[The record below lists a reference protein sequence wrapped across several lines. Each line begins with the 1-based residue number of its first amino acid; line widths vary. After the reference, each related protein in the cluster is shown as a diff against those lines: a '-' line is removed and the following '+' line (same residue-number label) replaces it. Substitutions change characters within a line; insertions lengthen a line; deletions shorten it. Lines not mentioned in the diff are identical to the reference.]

1 MFNSSNDRP
10 ELPLEIV
17 ELIIESVDNDKKTLR
32 AASLVCVIW
41 RTAAFPYLL
50 HDILIS
56 EEADY
61 ERIKKLCF
69 RFPRLSTF
77 HARSITLRPGTRLSS
92 EFSVAE
98 TLRSFSFS
106 RLFEDRRWELNKV
119 AAEFPKMPKVTSLK
133 WVMGRDV
140 QHSIIVGPSIHRHLS
155 LLPSLQRL
163 TLKAKFEDLHELELF
178 LSLCCSGLKSLT
190 FQGIWFRNSRS
201 RPLGLSHNSNL
212 CLLERVAFERTRSSD
227 PTYDEVVDLVILF
240 LKDKIHLQ
248 SLRIRYDFTMSPTSL
263 ERLLEKSKETLE
275 ALVIEPIGVADNP
288 LWAHSC
294 QPFAHLGPQMKCFT
308 FGIPQTT
315 PGGPTLTNSAPFE
328 VLDFF
333 RFAHTLPPLPHVT
346 TLTITF
352 RIYNEWD
359 ASEIWGASNYP
370 ERNMKMSWHRF
381 LSWLAAQ
388 MPSLNLLVFFVK
400 FKIKFNEG
408 DQERFFGLAK
418 DAVPPL
424 RPGVNIQLQWM
435 LEPTTSI
442 SI

>member
-1 MFNSSNDRP
+1 
-10 ELPLEIV
+10 
-17 ELIIESVDNDKKTLR
+17 
-32 AASLVCVIW
+32 
-41 RTAAFPYLL
+41 
-50 HDILIS
+50 
-56 EEADY
+56 
-61 ERIKKLCF
+61 
-69 RFPRLSTF
+69 
-77 HARSITLRPGTRLSS
+77 
-92 EFSVAE
+92 
-98 TLRSFSFS
+98 
-106 RLFEDRRWELNKV
+106 
-119 AAEFPKMPKVTSLK
+119 MPKVTSLK

-212 CLLERVAFERTRSSD
+212 CLLERIAFERTRSSD

-240 LKDKIHLQ
+240 LKDKVHLQ

-294 QPFAHLGPQMKCFT
+294 QPFAHLGPQMKSFT

-381 LSWLAAQ
+381 LSWLAVQ

-408 DQERFFGLAK
+408 DQERFFGFAK

-435 LEPTTSI
+435 LEPATSTLI
-442 SI
+442 